1 MKHRMM
7 RVLKL
12 FIAFALV
19 TSLVS
24 GCGSQS
30 VSATYPLES
39 VTQKGSETSK
49 VYRAAD
55 KTVPQVAQ
63 ELSEQRKPLEVS
75 KEDPDRMFLVYNDE
89 WYHLQRDPQKPSDT
103 LIEVDNKEFVRQ
115 NYNPGFLEGY
125 ILGSILNDLFDS
137 HKRYPGNYRG
147 YTSRDVY
154 KPNIDYHIPTSQEK
168 KATPPLTVEGKGSI
182 IKRGDNS
189 GGGAGTSIGSGGDI
203 TKKSSG
209 TTPATGGTGTISKSP
224 SDSSGSISSGSS
236 SGSGS
241 SKFAP
246 PKNNSPPK
254 TRVGGSGRITKRR

>member
-7 RVLKL
+7 RFLKL
-12 FIAFALV
+12 FVAFALV
-19 TSLVS
+19 ASLVS

-30 VSATYPLES
+30 VSASYPLES
-39 VTQKGSETSK
+39 ITQNGAEISK
-49 VYRAAD
+49 VYRAVN
-55 KTVPQVAQ
+55 KTVPEVAQ
-63 ELSEQRKPLEVS
+63 ELSEQRKPLEMS
-75 KEDPDRMFLVYNDE
+75 KEDPERMFLVYQDE

-125 ILGSILNDLFDS
+125 ILGSILDDLFDF

-154 KPNIDYHIPTSQEK
+154 KPNIDYHTPTSQEK

-182 IKRGDNS
+182 IKRGDRPGS
-189 GGGAGTSIGSGGDI
+189 GAGTSIGSDGDI

-209 TTPATGGTGTISKSP
+209 TPPTVGGTGTIRKS
-224 SDSSGSISSGSS
+224 SGNSSGSI
-236 SGSGS
+236 GSGS
-241 SKFAP
+241 RIGSGTSKFAP
-246 PKNNSPPK
+246 PRNNSPPK
-254 TRVGGSGRITKRR
+254 TRVGGFGKITKRR